1 VDLRINPTIIRAQ
14 KLLLRYHW
22 LAAATLVLLFFGLS
36 FGSMRGDSAIVDEL
50 AHIPAAYSYVHYGDY
65 RLNPEHPPLI
75 KDLAGLP
82 LQFLDLRFPTESDAW
97 VNKVND
103 QYGVGYEFIY
113 QDGNDAKSLIFW
125 SRLPILLFATAF
137 GIVLY
142 CVIRKRFG
150 TATGLL
156 TLFFYAL
163 SPNILA
169 HAHYVTTDVGATIGM
184 FIALLAIVHY
194 FEKPSRN
201 SILILSGALALAQLC
216 KFSSTLLY
224 PFMLLIWA
232 AIIAFRQTD
241 TPWKSLRGIIGAS
254 LLSTFWIY
262 LFYIPNTIH
271 LSAKSQSDLFYT
283 NLYTGVGPAI
293 AHALAPLSPVAILR
307 PLLQYILGIVMVFIR
322 VNTGNVTFFNGDIS
336 THAYH
341 GYFPE
346 IFVLKTQ
353 VAFLILLIALPT
365 LAAIRYFSHRKQPFA
380 TYLRRHRFEFVMA
393 SFALYYFG
401 FAVVGNLNLGIRH
414 ILPIYPPLFVL
425 VALGCVRL
433 VRSAQATRKPA
444 IIGLLVVLLGWY
456 GFSTVSVY
464 PNFISYFNGLA
475 GGPTKANQ
483 YFSDSGIDWGQDLDR
498 LKTYI
503 DTHSEI
509 NTVAIDYFGGGMPSY
524 TFCDHVYATDGRML
538 PGALGLDCNKSKFV
552 QWHSDK
558 GHYTGQY
565 IAVSETFLNND
576 LFYSVY
582 NNSPS
587 YAYLRSME
595 PLARIGNSIY
605 LYKLY

>member
-1 VDLRINPTIIRAQ
+1 
-14 KLLLRYHW
+14 
-22 LAAATLVLLFFGLS
+22 
-36 FGSMRGDSAIVDEL
+36 MRGDSAIDDEL
-50 AHIPAAYSYVHYGDY
+50 AHIPAAYSYVHFGDY

-82 LQFLDLRFPTESDAW
+82 LQFLDLRFPTTSDSW
-97 VNKVND
+97 LNKVND
-103 QYGVGYEFIY
+103 QYGVGHEFIY
-113 QDGNDAKSLIFW
+113 ESGNDAKSLIFW

-137 GIVLY
+137 GFVFY
-142 CVIRKRFG
+142 YFVRKRFG
-150 TATGLL
+150 TATGLVA
-156 TLFFYAL
+156 LFFYAL

-169 HAHYVTTDVGATIGM
+169 HAHYVTTDIGATIGM
-184 FIALLAIVHY
+184 FIALLAIISY

-224 PFMLLIWA
+224 PFMLLVWA
-232 AIIAFRQTD
+232 AVIAFRQTKS
-241 TPWKSLRGIIGAS
+241 PWKLLGGIIVSS

-283 NLYTGVGPAI
+283 NLYTGAGPAI
-293 AHALAPLSPVAILR
+293 AHVLAPLSPIALLR
-307 PLLQYILGIVMVFIR
+307 PLLQYILGIIMVFIR

-341 GYFPE
+341 AYFPE

-353 VAFLILLIALPT
+353 VAFLILLTGLPII
-365 LAAIRYFSHRKQPFA
+365 AAIRYFTHKKQPFA
-380 TYLRRHRFEFVMA
+380 TYLRRHRFEFVML
-393 SFALYYFG
+393 SFALYYFA

-414 ILPIYPPLFVL
+414 ILPIYPPLFAL

-433 VRSAQATRKPA
+433 VRSAQATKKPA
-444 IIGLLVVLLGWY
+444 VILLVLGLLGWY
-456 GFSTVSVY
+456 GFSAISVY

-498 LKTYI
+498 LKSYVDIHPEI
-503 DTHSEI
+503 DKI
-509 NTVAIDYFGGGMPSY
+509 AIDYFGGGMPLY

-538 PGALGLDCNKSKFV
+538 PGSLGLDCSHSKIV
-552 QWHSDK
+552 QWHSHN
-558 GHYTGQY
+558 GHYPGQY

-576 LFYSVY
+576 LFRSVY
-582 NNSPS
+582 DNSPS
-587 YAYLRSME
+587 YGYLRSME
-595 PLARIGNSIY
+595 PLIRIGNSIY